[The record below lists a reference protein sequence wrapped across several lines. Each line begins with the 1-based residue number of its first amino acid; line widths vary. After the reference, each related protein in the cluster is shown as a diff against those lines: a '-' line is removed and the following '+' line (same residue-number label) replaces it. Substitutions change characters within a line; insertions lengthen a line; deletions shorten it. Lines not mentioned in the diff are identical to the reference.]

1 MAGGDWHGMAGTG
14 RARRGVA
21 RRLRQARIGGDWK
34 DRAITAG
41 TAQKQQ
47 TNGVKNMTPETID
60 RIRSLEE
67 KDGTLTAES
76 VLNDAANP
84 ASPLH
89 SHFQWDDSKAAH
101 AYRIDQARTLIRSV
115 RLVITTNE
123 VAVRTVAYV
132 RDPNKPAQEGG
143 YINTFRLRNTPDD
156 AWRG

>member
-1 MAGGDWHGMAGTG
+1 
-14 RARRGVA
+14 
-21 RRLRQARIGGDWK
+21 
-34 DRAITAG
+34 
-41 TAQKQQ
+41 
-47 TNGVKNMTPETID
+47 MTPETID

-143 YINTFRLRNTPDD
+143 YINTFRLRKTPDD
-156 AWRG
+156 ARRARMAEIERANNAMDRALAVARSLGLEAEINSIRASLAQIKEAA